1 MYKQQKKQ
9 YLNYI
14 ILSNGSSIKKNS
26 FKNKKVL
33 ELLKDNYSFSYISQ
47 LNNKNLL
54 NISEKTSTYTFLKKF
69 KKN

>member
-26 FKNKKVL
+26 LKKKKVL

-69 KKN
+69 KNN

>member
-1 MYKQQKKQ
+1 MYKKKN

-14 ILSNGSSIKKNS
+14 ILSDGSSIKRKSLKN
-26 FKNKKVL
+26 NKIV
-33 ELLKDNYSFSYISQ
+33 ELFKDNYNFTYISQ

-54 NISEKTSTYTFLKKF
+54 NISKKTSTYTFLQKF

>member
-69 KKN
+69 KNN

>member
-1 MYKQQKKQ
+1 MYKRQKKK

-69 KKN
+69 KNN

>member
-54 NISEKTSTYTFLKKF
+54 NISEKNST
-69 KKN
+69 

>member
-26 FKNKKVL
+26 FKNKRVESIKNAVEKLKL
-33 ELLKDNYSFSYISQ
+33 EENEQ
-47 LNNKNLL
+47 
-54 NISEKTSTYTFLKKF
+54 
-69 KKN
+69 